1 MRALVFVPPLLLL
14 PTLGGCMMGPNYK
27 DAPPPPASMG
37 NSFVRT
43 DQVSMPATP
52 QLTPWWREL
61 NDPLL
66 DQLIGRALSSNP
78 AIDIAEAR
86 VRQARAQLRSSR
98 AALAPVVGT
107 GAGAGNIQASRL
119 VTGGEAKSSSLFL
132 AGFDALW
139 EIDLFG
145 GARRNIEA
153 TRAQFDAAQADAE
166 NTRLSLTAEIAR
178 QYLALRA
185 SRQRLDLAR
194 RLLANQQK
202 IANLTAQ
209 LEGAGKLSRIERDQ
223 ADRTVEVRR
232 QAIAALEAD
241 RNDRKDA
248 IAVLLGEAPGELDAM
263 LDGTGPV
270 PLPPAAVPVGDPT
283 AMLARRP
290 DIRAAEQ
297 HLHAAN
303 AGIGVAEAARMPKVS
318 LAGVV
323 GLGSAMKGDIASAD
337 NLWSLA
343 GPTIQWNLADF
354 GRGRAG
360 VLQAV
365 AGRDEAAAAY
375 RAAVLV
381 ALQDAESSLN
391 RFGEARKAFAMQTR
405 NSLLADHSAGLAQQ
419 SWRAGRSSALA
430 ALAAENDQLAAAD
443 LEIQARMALT
453 TQFVAL
459 QKGLAMG
466 VSG

>member
-1 MRALVFVPPLLLL
+1 
-14 PTLGGCMMGPNYK
+14 
-27 DAPPPPASMG
+27 
-37 NSFVRT
+37 
-43 DQVSMPATP
+43 MPATP

-86 VRQARAQLRSSR
+86 VRQARAHLRSSR
-98 AALAPVVGT
+98 AALAPGVGT

-153 TRAQFDAAQADAE
+153 TRAQFEAAQADAE

-232 QAIAALEAD
+232 QASRLWKRTGTIA
-241 RNDRKDA
+241 R
-248 IAVLLGEAPGELDAM
+248 
-263 LDGTGPV
+263 
-270 PLPPAAVPVGDPT
+270 
-283 AMLARRP
+283 
-290 DIRAAEQ
+290 
-297 HLHAAN
+297 
-303 AGIGVAEAARMPKVS
+303 
-318 LAGVV
+318 
-323 GLGSAMKGDIASAD
+323 
-337 NLWSLA
+337 
-343 GPTIQWNLADF
+343 
-354 GRGRAG
+354 
-360 VLQAV
+360 
-365 AGRDEAAAAY
+365 
-375 RAAVLV
+375 
-381 ALQDAESSLN
+381 
-391 RFGEARKAFAMQTR
+391 TR
-405 NSLLADHSAGLAQQ
+405 
-419 SWRAGRSSALA
+419 
-430 ALAAENDQLAAAD
+430 
-443 LEIQARMALT
+443 
-453 TQFVAL
+453 
-459 QKGLAMG
+459 
-466 VSG
+466 